1 MKILVTGGG
10 GFLGR
15 HLVKML
21 IERGHQVESFSRSS
35 HPILDRLNVKS
46 HQGDL
51 KNYSQVLAACE
62 GKDAIFHVASK
73 VGMWGLWKDFYE
85 INVLGTKNILRAC
98 KEANI
103 PYLVYTSTP
112 SVVFNQKDIVGGNEN
127 LSYCK
132 KPLNNYQ
139 KSKIMAE
146 KLVLFQQEVKTIAL
160 RPHLIFGEDD
170 PHIIP
175 KIIERAKAGKLRKIG
190 DGQNLVDVTYVE
202 NAAHAHILALEKLMT
217 NPKVC
222 GNAYFIGQENPV
234 NLWEFIN
241 SILSINKVPIVT
253 KSISL
258 RAAIF
263 LGKIMEIIYGVLGIK
278 RDPPMTSFVALQMGT
293 SHYFS
298 HKNARADLGYYPLV
312 SLYSAMERLKK
323 RSLPTNQDLSGQ
335 RSY

>member
-21 IERGHQVESFSRSS
+21 IERGHQVESFSRSN
-35 HPILDRLNVKS
+35 HPVLDRLGIKS
-46 HQGDL
+46 IKGDL

-62 GKDAIFHVASK
+62 SKDAIFHVASK
-73 VGMWGLWKDFYE
+73 VGMWGKWKDFYE
-85 INVLGTKNILRAC
+85 INVNGTKNILNAA
-98 KEANI
+98 KEANV

-112 SVVFNQKDIVGGNEN
+112 SVVFDKKDITGGNEN
-127 LSYCK
+127 LPYTK
-132 KPLNNYQ
+132 RPQNYYQ

-146 KLVLFQQEVKTIAL
+146 KMILSQNEVKAVAL

-175 KIIERAKAGKLRKIG
+175 KIIEKAKAGKLFKIG

-217 NPKVC
+217 NPKIF

-241 SILSINKVPIVT
+241 SILSINNVPIVR
-253 KSISL
+253 KKVPL
-258 RAAIF
+258 KMAYF
-263 LGKIMEIIYGVLGIK
+263 FGVILENVYKLLGIRK
-278 RDPPMTSFVALQMGT
+278 DPPMTSFVALQMGT

-298 HKNARADLGYYPLV
+298 HRNAQLELGYFPLV
-312 SLYSAMERLKK
+312 SLYQAIERLK
-323 RSLPTNQDLSGQ
+323 R
-335 RSY
+335 RF

>member
-21 IERGHQVESFSRSS
+21 IERGHQVESFSRSR
-35 HPILDRLNVKS
+35 HPILDRLQVKS
-46 HQGDL
+46 ISGDL
-51 KNYSQVLAACE
+51 KNYSQVLSAME
-62 GKDAIFHVASK
+62 GKDAVFHVASK
-73 VGMWGLWKDFYE
+73 VGMWGSWKDFYE

-98 KEANI
+98 KEANV

-112 SVVFNQKDIVGGNEN
+112 SVVFNKKDITGGNEN
-127 LSYCK
+127 LSYSK
-132 KPLNNYQ
+132 KPLNHYQ

-146 KLVLFQQEVKTIAL
+146 KLVLFQKDIKSIAL

-175 KIIERAKAGKLRKIG
+175 KIVERAKAGKLRKIG

-222 GNAYFIGQENPV
+222 GNAYFIGQENPI
-234 NLWEFIN
+234 NLWDFIN
-241 SILSINKVPIVT
+241 SILSINNAPIV
-253 KSISL
+253 KKNISL
-258 RAAIF
+258 KLAYF
-263 LGKIMEIIYGVLGIK
+263 LGKLLENIYKIFGIK
-278 RDPPMTSFVALQMGT
+278 KDPPMTSFVALQMGT

-298 HKNARADLGYYPLV
+298 HENARIDLGYYPLV
-312 SLYSAMERLKK
+312 SLYQAMERLKK
-323 RSLPTNQDLSGQ
+323 RF
-335 RSY
+335 

>member
-1 MKILVTGGG
+1 M
-10 GFLGR
+10 
-15 HLVKML
+15 
-21 IERGHQVESFSRSS
+21 
-35 HPILDRLNVKS
+35 
-46 HQGDL
+46 
-51 KNYSQVLAACE
+51 E
-62 GKDAIFHVASK
+62 GKDAVFHVASK
-73 VGMWGLWKDFYE
+73 VGMWGSWKDFYE

-98 KEANI
+98 KEANV

-112 SVVFNQKDIVGGNEN
+112 SVVFNKKDITGGNEN
-127 LSYCK
+127 LGYSK

-146 KLVLFQQEVKTIAL
+146 KLVLFQKDVKSIAL

-175 KIIERAKAGKLRKIG
+175 KIVERAKAGKLSKIG

-234 NLWEFIN
+234 NLWDFIN
-241 SILSINKVPIVT
+241 SILSINNAPIV
-253 KSISL
+253 KKNVSL
-258 RAAIF
+258 KLAYF
-263 LGKIMEIIYGVLGIK
+263 LGKVLETIYKIFGIK
-278 RDPPMTSFVALQMGT
+278 KDPAMTSFVALQMGT

-298 HKNARADLGYYPLV
+298 HENARIDLGYYPLV
-312 SLYSAMERLKK
+312 SLYQAMERLKK
-323 RSLPTNQDLSGQ
+323 RF
-335 RSY
+335 

>member
-21 IERGHQVESFSRSS
+21 IERGHQVESFSRSR
-35 HPILDRLNVKS
+35 HPILDRLKVKS
-46 HQGDL
+46 ISGDL
-51 KNYSQVLAACE
+51 KNYSQVLNAME
-62 GKDAIFHVASK
+62 GKDAVFHVASK
-73 VGMWGLWKDFYE
+73 VGMWGSWKDFYE
-85 INVLGTKNILRAC
+85 INVLGTQNILKAC
-98 KEANI
+98 KEANV

-112 SVVFNQKDIVGGNEN
+112 SVVFNKKDITGGNEN
-127 LSYCK
+127 LSYSK

-146 KLVLFQQEVKTIAL
+146 KLVLFQKDIKSIAL

-175 KIIERAKAGKLRKIG
+175 KIVERAKAGKLSKIG

-234 NLWEFIN
+234 NLWDFIN
-241 SILSINKVPIVT
+241 SILSINNAPIV
-253 KSISL
+253 KKNISL
-258 RAAIF
+258 KLAYF
-263 LGKIMEIIYGVLGIK
+263 LGKVLEKIYKIFGIK
-278 RDPPMTSFVALQMGT
+278 KDPPMTSFVALQMGT

-298 HKNARADLGYYPLV
+298 HENARIDLGYYPLV
-312 SLYSAMERLKK
+312 SLYQAMERLKK
-323 RSLPTNQDLSGQ
+323 RF
-335 RSY
+335 

>member
-35 HPILDRLNVKS
+35 HPILDRLQVKS
-46 HQGDL
+46 HKGDL

-73 VGMWGLWKDFYE
+73 VGMWGSWKDFYE
-85 INVLGTKNILRAC
+85 INVLGTKNILKAA

-112 SVVFNQKDIVGGNEN
+112 SVVFNKKDITGGNEN
-127 LSYCK
+127 LSYSK
-132 KPLNNYQ
+132 QPQNFYQ

-146 KLVLFQQEVKTIAL
+146 KLVLFQKDVKAIAL

-241 SILSINKVPIVT
+241 SILSINKAPIVT
-253 KSISL
+253 KKISL
-258 RAAIF
+258 KAAIF
-263 LGKIMEIIYGVLGIK
+263 LGKIMEFFYRILGIK
-278 RDPPMTSFVALQMGT
+278 QDPPMTSFVAMQLGT

-298 HKNARADLGYYPLV
+298 HSNAKTDLGYYPRV
-312 SLYSAMERLKK
+312 SLYQAMERLKK
-323 RSLPTNQDLSGQ
+323 RS
-335 RSY
+335 